1 MFCPKC
7 GTKNPEDGKFCR
19 SCGVDIGGVARAL
32 TPPSEKSMISEFER
46 EMNSAFSFSCEDEPD
61 SPRRK
66 DPSEVYGDGV
76 KAVIT
81 GIGFLMVSMALL
93 LTGVAGGKTWWWAML
108 FPAFFSF
115 AKGVSDILKSGKMN
129 KGPLI
134 DPGWSGKQFSGSA
147 KTSALPP
154 STTAYVDPESKYKT
168 GDLVPPSVTDTTTR
182 QLEMNSEGETMTLPK
197 K

>member
-19 SCGVDIGGVARAL
+19 SCGIDIGGVAKAL

-46 EMNSAFSFSCEDEPD
+46 EMNSAFSFACEDEPD
-61 SPRRK
+61 SGRRK

-81 GIGFLMVSMALL
+81 GVGFLMVSMALL
-93 LTGVAGGKTWWWAML
+93 FTGVAGGKTWWWAML

-115 AKGVSDILKSGKMN
+115 AKGVSDILKSGKMDR
-129 KGPLI
+129 PQLI
-134 DPGWSGKQFSGSA
+134 DPQSMNNLFNRSA
-147 KTSALPP
+147 ETSALPP
-154 STTAYVDPESKYKT
+154 STTTYVDPESKYRT
-168 GDLVPPSVTDTTTR
+168 GDLVPQSVTDPTTR